1 MTLTRRSSRLL
12 AGLGIAGTTVL
23 LVAGPA
29 AADTSAAHATAAT
42 VTLFNS
48 PVLNTGVVTATN
60 DGTVASPG
68 TVTGNGGT
76 VVLSGQTLLSA
87 GVLSQ
92 IAIARPD
99 GTSAACAGAVG
110 TNGVIQIGPNGVC
123 TGTGAITG
131 GVTVNVQGLA
141 TLRADVLL
149 AQCTASSTGAAT
161 GSATIVNAN
170 VFLLNA
176 PLPIAIT
183 PTGAANQGPIDI
195 PGIATVHLNEQVL
208 HPDGSLTVNA
218 LHIQLLPNVAL
229 GTTAADVVVGSVTCG
244 PNAVTGAGS
253 LFAGPALP
261 LSVAGAAAVG
271 GVTVIRRRRR
281 LAA

>member
-1 MTLTRRSSRLL
+1 MTFTRRSSRLL

-29 AADTSAAHATAAT
+29 AADTSQAKATAAT

-48 PVLNTGVVTATN
+48 SIVNTGQVTATN
-60 DGTVASPG
+60 DGTVAAPG
-68 TVTGNGGT
+68 TVSGNGGT
-76 VVLSGQTLLSA
+76 VVLPGQTLLSA

-92 IAIARPD
+92 IAVANPN

-123 TGTGAITG
+123 TGTGGITG
-131 GVTVNVQGLA
+131 GVTVNLQGLA
-141 TLRADVLL
+141 TIRADVLL
-149 AQCTASSTGAAT
+149 AQCTASSTGAPT

-170 VFLLNA
+170 AFLLGA

-183 PTGAANQGPIDI
+183 PTTAANQGPINI
-195 PGIATVHLNEQVL
+195 PGLATVFLNEQVTN
-208 HPDGSLTVNA
+208 PDGSLTVNA
-218 LHIQLLPNVAL
+218 LHVQLLPGAL
-229 GTTAADVVVGSVTCG
+229 GTTGADVVVGSVTCG
-244 PNAVTGAGS
+244 PNAQTGAGS

-261 LSVAGAAAVG
+261 VSLAGAAAVG
-271 GVTVIRRRRR
+271 GLTVLRRRRR